1 MEPRRP
7 RDSGEDAPAD
17 SRAPQEESARRRMQ
31 TRNAEAEGTEAETR
45 RGQGSARP
53 AGRGRGPAGW
63 PRRTPLRGAG
73 AARPRG
79 VPQFGAGSP
88 ASQKPPP
95 ARTPRL
101 PGMESALRTGL
112 SLQTELRAREP
123 LPTRPPGISP
133 RPPALVTAPPPSTS
147 VLVSAPRTQ
156 GPRASRRLRDT
167 THANPGPEGRPRGFV
182 PRTRSGVGPETWAA
196 RVVGG
201 SRSAG
206 DSHREGRK
214 RRQRPPAAQTGL
226 LRLSE
231 VSQAEVMAAPAFRT
245 QRDARASG
253 REMWART
260 GSRRQ
265 RG

>member
-133 RPPALVTAPPPSTS
+133 RPPALVTAPPPFSPSLGAADPGAES
-147 VLVSAPRTQ
+147 VEEAPRHHTREP
-156 GPRASRRLRDT
+156 GARGAAAGLRT
-167 THANPGPEGRPRGFV
+167 PNP
-182 PRTRSGVGPETWAA
+182 
-196 RVVGG
+196 
-201 SRSAG
+201 
-206 DSHREGRK
+206 
-214 RRQRPPAAQTGL
+214 
-226 LRLSE
+226 
-231 VSQAEVMAAPAFRT
+231 
-245 QRDARASG
+245 
-253 REMWART
+253 
-260 GSRRQ
+260 Q
-265 RG
+265 RGRT